1 MKGMGCRGALLLKA
15 REAIRKSDFLGSKAE
30 LIRCAETDR
39 HLFWQIISE
48 LVESCRNHDF
58 TDIVVLH
65 EHRGEP
71 DGMVV
76 CHLPFGPTAYF
87 GLYNTV
93 SLCPFSI
100 CTTRFFFSDSQNFI
114 LYQDHKM
121 LQ

>member
-1 MKGMGCRGALLLKA
+1 M
-15 REAIRKSDFLGSKAE
+15 
-30 LIRCAETDR
+30 
-39 HLFWQIISE
+39 QIISE

-93 SLCPFSI
+93 PFLPSHTGTVLTARFTAILLCKLTIFMMSM
-100 CTTRFFFSDSQNFI
+100 T
-114 LYQDHKM
+114 LYIGPHQKCKM
-121 LQ
+121 LKFCRERWQHPPPGSMTAIA

>member
-1 MKGMGCRGALLLKA
+1 MLTGSFRT
-15 REAIRKSDFLGSKAE
+15 EAPPDL
-30 LIRCAETDR
+30 
-39 HLFWQIISE
+39 QIISE

-93 SLCPFSI
+93 SRPKPSL
-100 CTTRFFFSDSQNFI
+100 
-114 LYQDHKM
+114 
-121 LQ
+121 

>member
-1 MKGMGCRGALLLKA
+1 M
-15 REAIRKSDFLGSKAE
+15 SDL
-30 LIRCAETDR
+30 
-39 HLFWQIISE
+39 QIISE

-93 SLCPFSI
+93 SLQISMCKEMF
-100 CTTRFFFSDSQNFI
+100 CLLD
-114 LYQDHKM
+114 
-121 LQ
+121 